1 MGAKRAFAHP
11 SEAEV
16 ARIFDYYRVRYEYEP
31 RSFPIAWDDEGRVV
45 ESFTPDFYLP
55 DYDLYVEVTVLKQS
69 LVTRKNRKVRL
80 LRTLYPHVSVKLLY
94 NRDIRALFAKYG
106 VVAGG

>member
-1 MGAKRAFAHP
+1 MAAKRTFAHP
-11 SEAEV
+11 SEEEV

-31 RSFPIAWDDEGRVV
+31 RSFPIAWDDEGRIV

-69 LVTRKNRKVRL
+69 LVTRKNHKVRM
-80 LRTLYPHVSVKLLY
+80 LRALYPHVNVKLLY

-106 VVAGG
+106 VVARG

>member
-1 MGAKRAFAHP
+1 MGDRRAFAHP
-11 SEAEV
+11 SEEEV

-31 RSFPIAWDDEGRVV
+31 RSFPIVWDDDGRIA

-80 LRTLYPHVSVKLLY
+80 LRALYPHVNVKLLY
-94 NRDIRALFAKYG
+94 NRDVRALFAKYG
-106 VVAGG
+106 VAPDV